1 MLEKL
6 LQRLLLLEML
16 LLRDWVI
23 SCIIRRL
30 ATYPCAFAFC
40 FLITSANRYGSL
52 SDDPLQL
59 VFVLIFGVSPLVLA
73 LKTKTGSTSAEAN
86 APRMTSVSGSF
97 IPAKRRCFQSLST
110 FFDATSSSIQLRMP
124 LSTSATAI
132 RGGSLG
138 FRLALTTRIRCAIL

>member
-1 MLEKL
+1 MKSFC
-6 LQRLLLLEML
+6 RGCSCWGCF

-23 SCIIRRL
+23 SCIFRRL

-40 FLITSANRYGSL
+40 FLISSADRYGSL

-59 VFVLIFGVSPLVLA
+59 VSQLIFGVSPLVLV
-73 LKTKTGSTSAEAN
+73 LKTTTGRTTAEAN
-86 APRMTSVSGSF
+86 APRLTSVSGSF
-97 IPAKRRCFQSLST
+97 IAAKRRCFQSLST
-110 FFDATSSSIQLRMP
+110 FFDATSSSIKLRTP

-138 FRLALTTRIRCAIL
+138 FRLALSTRIMCAIL